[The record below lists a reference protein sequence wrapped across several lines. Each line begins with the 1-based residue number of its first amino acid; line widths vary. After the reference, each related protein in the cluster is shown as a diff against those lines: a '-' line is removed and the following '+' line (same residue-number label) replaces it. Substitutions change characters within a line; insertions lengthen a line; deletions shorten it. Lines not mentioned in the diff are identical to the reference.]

1 MKSYRII
8 YSFKHSRMGFQNSLT
23 VYALNID
30 AAIEDV
36 KRQVA
41 EVYGS
46 AMLKRFTFSP
56 DPTACGVR

>member
-1 MKSYRII
+1 
-8 YSFKHSRMGFQNSLT
+8 MGFQNSLT